1 MMRQTYQDEL
11 LVHHLQ
17 TLFGEIDADTMAL
30 LRTHLEWVEVAAGQ
44 VLMTQGEPGDSM
56 YLSISGRLRAYVRD
70 DDGQERMVREM
81 ARGQI
86 VGELSLYTDAPRSAT
101 VVAVRD
107 SVLVRLGKDAFH
119 RLLSHDS
126 RVSVALTRQIIQRL
140 QNPITRSGLS
150 RPVAMALVPVSA
162 GVEAG
167 PFAQR
172 LAQALKPAG
181 RACVVDAAHIG
192 RELGDADAA
201 QAPESDTA
209 MQRRIMLLLDRIEA
223 THDFVLLVADDQ
235 PTPWT
240 RRCQRSCDEVLLLA
254 DAAQPPVLH
263 PNEPQDAKAPRDRA
277 AALEV
282 LVLLHAADTRY
293 PRGTRAWLDRRPVQ
307 DHLHVRPAVDRDMAR
322 LARVQSRTAVGL
334 VLAGGGA
341 RGLSHLGVYQAL
353 QERGI
358 EVDFMGGTSIGG
370 VMAALLGTDEPVGR
384 LIDVARRGFGKNPT
398 GDYNLLPL
406 LSLIRGGRLRRVIGD
421 AIDELFGFDVQVED
435 LWKNT
440 YIVAS
445 NYSKGRE
452 QVITQGPLDA
462 SMRASAAIPGALP
475 PVLAGG
481 DLLCDGGTFNN
492 FPVDVMRT
500 RRGVGQVIGVDLSWQ
515 GTRRF
520 RFAEVPSPWML
531 ALDMLRPRRRR
542 RFRLPSLVAY
552 LMRVTI
558 LYSVSRQ
565 AESKRLTDLYFNPPL
580 ERVGMLQ
587 WHKFDSIVRQGH
599 DHAVQRL
606 DELGTAGVALP
617 EPEEPTLSPLS
628 TRAA

>member
-1 MMRQTYQDEL
+1 MRQSHQDEL

-17 TLFGEIDADTMAL
+17 TLFGQIDDATMAL
-30 LRTHLEWVEVAAGQ
+30 LRSHLEWVEVPAGQ

-56 YLSISGRLRAYVRD
+56 YLSISGRLRAYVRG
-70 DDGQERMVREM
+70 DDGEERMVREM

-86 VGELSLYTDAPRSAT
+86 VGELSLYTDSPRSAT

-107 SVLVRLGKDAFH
+107 TVLVRLGKDAFH
-119 RLLSHDS
+119 RLLAQDS

-140 QNPITRSGLS
+140 QHPLTRSGLS
-150 RPVAMALVPVSA
+150 RPVAMALVPISA
-162 GVEAG
+162 GVATL

-172 LAQALKPAG
+172 LAEALKPAG
-181 RACVVDAAHIG
+181 RACVVDAARIDA
-192 RELGDADAA
+192 ELGAPGAARSPDSDA
-201 QAPESDTA
+201 E
-209 MQRRIMLLLDRIEA
+209 MQRRIMLLLDRVEA
-223 THDFVLLVADDQ
+223 THDFVLLVADDG

-240 RRCQRSCDEVLLLA
+240 RRCQRGSDEVLLLA
-254 DAAQPPVLH
+254 DVTQPPALH
-263 PNEPQDAKAPRDRA
+263 PSEPQDTSAPRDRA

-282 LVLLHAADTRY
+282 LVLLHPEDTRH
-293 PRGTRAWLDRRPVQ
+293 PRNTRAWLDRRPVQ

-341 RGLSHLGVYQAL
+341 RGLAHLGVYRAL

-358 EVDFMGGTSIGG
+358 EVDFFGGTSIGS
-370 VMAALLGTDEPVGR
+370 VMAALMGSDQPVGH
-384 LIDVARRGFGKNPT
+384 LIDIARRGFIRNPT

-406 LSLIRGGRLRRVIGD
+406 LSLITGRRLRKVITG
-421 AIDELFGFDVQVED
+421 AIDELFGFDAQVED

-452 QVITQGPLDA
+452 QVITRGPLDA

-475 PVLAGG
+475 PVLADGE
-481 DLLCDGGTFNN
+481 LLCDGGTFNN
-492 FPVDVMRT
+492 FPVDLMRT

-520 RFAEVPSPWML
+520 RFAEVPGPWAL
-531 ALDMLRPRRRR
+531 AMDMIRPRRRR
-542 RFRLPSLVAY
+542 RYRLPSLVSY

-565 AESKRLTDLYFNPPL
+565 AESKRLTDLYFSPPL

-587 WHKFDSIVRQGH
+587 WNKFDSIVRQGH
-599 DHAVQRL
+599 EYAIQRL

-617 EPEEPTLSPLS
+617 EPEEPTLTPLK
-628 TRAA
+628 TRGG

>member
-1 MMRQTYQDEL
+1 MRQSYQDEL
-11 LVHHLQ
+11 LAHHLQ
-17 TLFGEIDADTMAL
+17 TLFGDLDDATMAL
-30 LRTHLEWVEVAAGQ
+30 LRSALEWVEVPAGQ
-44 VLMTQGEPGDSM
+44 VLMAQGEPGDSM

-70 DDGQERMVREM
+70 DDGAERMVREM
-81 ARGQI
+81 ARGQV

-119 RLLSHDS
+119 RLLAQDS

-140 QNPITRSGLS
+140 QHPLTRSALS
-150 RPVAMALVPVSA
+150 RPVTMALVPISA
-162 GVEAG
+162 GVSIA

-172 LAQALKPAG
+172 LAQALRPAG
-181 RACVVDAAHIG
+181 RACVVDAERVD
-192 RELGDADAA
+192 RELGSPGAA
-201 QAPESDTA
+201 IAPDGDTA
-209 MQRRIMLLLDRIEA
+209 MQRRIMLLLDQLEA
-223 THDFVLLVADDQ
+223 THDFVLLVADEQ

-240 RRCQRSCDEVLLLA
+240 RRCRRSSDEVLLLA
-254 DAAQPPVLH
+254 DAAQAPVLH
-263 PNEPQDAKAPRDRA
+263 PNEPQDAEATRDRA

-282 LVLLHAADTRY
+282 LVLLHPADTRH
-293 PRGTRAWLDRRPVQ
+293 PRGTRAWLERRPVQ

-341 RGLSHLGVYQAL
+341 RGLAHLGVYQAL

-358 EVDFMGGTSIGG
+358 EVDFLGGTSLGG
-370 VMAALLGTDEPVGR
+370 IMASLLAADEPVGR
-384 LIDVARRGFGKNPT
+384 AIDVARRAFKQNPT

-406 LSLIRGGRLRRVIGD
+406 LSLIAGRRLKRVVTS
-421 AIDELFGFDVQVED
+421 ALDELFGFDVQVED
-435 LWKNT
+435 LWKNA
-440 YIVAS
+440 YLVAS

-452 QVITQGPLDA
+452 QVIRQGPLNA

-475 PVLAGG
+475 PVLADGE
-481 DLLCDGGTFNN
+481 LLCDGGTFNN
-492 FPVDVMRT
+492 FPVDLMRT

-520 RFAEVPSPWML
+520 RFTEVPGPWAL

-587 WHKFDSIVRQGH
+587 WHKFDSIVRQGYE
-599 DHAVQRL
+599 HAMARL

-617 EPEEPTLSPLS
+617 EPEEPTLTPLS
-628 TRAA
+628 TRSA